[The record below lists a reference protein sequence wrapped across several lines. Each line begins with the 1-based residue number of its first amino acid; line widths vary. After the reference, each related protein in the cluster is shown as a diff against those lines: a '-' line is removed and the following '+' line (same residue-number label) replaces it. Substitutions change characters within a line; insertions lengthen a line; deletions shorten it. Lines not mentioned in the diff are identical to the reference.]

1 MSSANNATEGA
12 TVGGRLR
19 IADNNRRNKHHSSHL
34 IVKVEYI
41 RTNSKDTAH
50 RWFRVNTL
58 VEFEPNRAN
67 GFLGNRNSESTTE
80 PTTEP
85 TTEIWRIIVR

>member
-1 MSSANNATEGA
+1 MTDP
-12 TVGGRLR
+12 T
-19 IADNNRRNKHHSSHL
+19 

-50 RWFRVNTL
+50 CLFRVNTL

-67 GFLGNRNSESTTE
+67 GFLGNRNSESMTE
-80 PTTEP
+80 PATEP
-85 TTEIWRIIVR
+85 MTEFWRIIVRYKNKSLMATIFDFTMAARDTT